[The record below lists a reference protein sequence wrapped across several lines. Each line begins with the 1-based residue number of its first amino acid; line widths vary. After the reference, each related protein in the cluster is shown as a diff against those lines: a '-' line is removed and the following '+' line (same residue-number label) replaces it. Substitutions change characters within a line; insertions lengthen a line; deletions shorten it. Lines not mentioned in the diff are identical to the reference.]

1 MLMQSLRCYVS
12 LWPPHVYP
20 WKGIPLEGVWREG
33 KRGRDVLGYPYT
45 LAPRYLLKETLVTV
59 GYPLG
64 NGSIPTGL
72 VFHGPDG
79 PGFPLP
85 NGPIHCPTGLDFHC
99 PMGPSIA
106 RRAWISMGQMDPS
119 TGLVFH
125 GPVDGPLEQW
135 AHPLNSCSTRL
146 IVDGPIV
153 TMGNPLYKGP
163 ESPRVS
169 LTRIGI

>member
-1 MLMQSLRCYVS
+1 MQSLRCYAS

-59 GYPLG
+59 GYPL
-64 NGSIPTGL
+64 PPL
-72 VFHGPDG
+72 GPFRRAWISMG
-79 PGFPLP
+79 R
-85 NGPIHCPTGLDFHC
+85 TGLDFHC

-106 RRAWISMGQMDPS
+106 RRAWISMGQWTHPRAWFSM
-119 TGLVFH
+119 
-125 GPVDGPLEQW
+125 GPWMGPLEQW

>member
-1 MLMQSLRCYVS
+1 MLMQSLRCYAS

-59 GYPLG
+59 GYPLPHWAHSDG
-64 NGSIPTGL
+64 PGFPWAGRAWISIAQWAHPL
-72 VFHGPDG
+72 PDG
-79 PGFPLP
+79 PGFPWGKWTHP
-85 NGPIHCPTGLDFHC
+85 RAWFS
-99 PMGPSIA
+99 MGP
-106 RRAWISMGQMDPS
+106 WM
-119 TGLVFH
+119 
-125 GPVDGPLEQW
+125 GPLEQW

-146 IVDGPIV
+146 IVDRPIV

>member
-1 MLMQSLRCYVS
+1 MLMQSLRCYAS

-59 GYPLG
+59 GYPLPHWAH
-64 NGSIPTGL
+64 S
-72 VFHGPDG
+72 DG
-79 PGFPLP
+79 PGFPWGKWTHP
-85 NGPIHCPTGLDFHC
+85 
-99 PMGPSIA
+99 
-106 RRAWISMGQMDPS
+106 RAWFSMGQWM
-119 TGLVFH
+119 
-125 GPVDGPLEQW
+125 GPLEQW

-146 IVDGPIV
+146 IVDRPIV

-163 ESPRVS
+163 KA
-169 LTRIGI
+169 LGFH

>member
-1 MLMQSLRCYVS
+1 MQSLRCYAS

-59 GYPLG
+59 GYPLPHWAHPRAWI
-64 NGSIPTGL
+64 SIARRAWISMGR
-72 VFHGPDG
+72 
-79 PGFPLP
+79 
-85 NGPIHCPTGLDFHC
+85 TGLDFHC

-146 IVDGPIV
+146 IVDRPIV